1 MEWTNDTLTFDIDI
15 VNGSSI
21 MKVYL
26 DDSTYFR
33 LSIKRLLRL
42 SLAGD
47 VPL

>member
-1 MEWTNDTLTFDIDI
+1 MEWTNDTLTFDIDT

-42 SLAGD
+42 PLAGD